1 MSENKKSKKEMTT
14 NTVLSVYKLLNDS
27 KLTKMEDKDKFIVI
41 KAVRK
46 FKPIAADFE
55 DLKKDVQEK
64 LKGENFEEMQKK
76 ALQWNEEGGKTT
88 LTEDERKEV
97 NMFFYEFN
105 KNVEECLKEE
115 RERKHE
121 LEYEKLSEDA
131 FGKFISSNDFKV
143 DDIITIQEV
152 MVQ

>member
-46 FKPIAADFE
+46 LKPIAADF
-55 DLKKDVQEK
+55 DDFQKDAQEK

-76 ALQWNEEGGKTT
+76 AQQWQKDGDKTT
-88 LTEDERKEV
+88 LAEDERREINK
-97 NMFFYEFN
+97 FFNEYY
-105 KNVEECLKEE
+105 KKLKECLKEE
-115 RERKHE
+115 TERKHE

-143 DDIITIQEV
+143 DDIIKIQEV

>member
-76 ALQWNEEGGKTT
+76 ALQWNEEGDKTT

-105 KNVEECLKEE
+105 KNVKECLKEE
-115 RERKHE
+115 TEKKHE

-143 DDIITIQEV
+143 DDIIKIQEV

>member
-1 MSENKKSKKEMTT
+1 MSENKKSKNEITT
-14 NTVLSVYKLLNDS
+14 DTVNSVYKLLNDS

-105 KNVEECLKEE
+105 KNVKECLKEE
-115 RERKHE
+115 TERKHE

-143 DDIITIQEV
+143 DDIIKIQEV

>member
-46 FKPIAADFE
+46 LKPIAADFE
-55 DLKKDVQEK
+55 DFKKDVQEK

-76 ALQWNEEGGKTT
+76 ALQWNEEGDKTT

-105 KNVEECLKEE
+105 KNMKECLKEE
-115 RERKHE
+115 TEKKHE

-143 DDIITIQEV
+143 DDIIKIQEV

>member
-1 MSENKKSKKEMTT
+1 MSENKKSKNEITT
-14 NTVLSVYKLLNDS
+14 DTVKSVYKLLNDS

>member
-1 MSENKKSKKEMTT
+1 MSENKKSKKGLTT

-46 FKPIAADFE
+46 LKPIAADFE
-55 DLKKDVQEK
+55 DFKKDVQEK

-76 ALQWNEEGGKTT
+76 ALQWNEEGDKTT

-105 KNVEECLKEE
+105 KNMKECLKEE
-115 RERKHE
+115 TEKKHE

-143 DDIITIQEV
+143 DDIIKIQEV